1 MSVSVVVVAV
11 VVLDTFVLLCLLAF
25 YRDYMHAVMVS
36 MYIMLP
42 PFCIVRPKKNFFFGG
57 GNTETAAFCLHRF
70 SVSVDSTE
78 AAKPLENFIQ
88 VVSQQ
93 SVQSVN
99 PAL

>member
-1 MSVSVVVVAV
+1 MSVSVVVVV

-25 YRDYMHAVMVS
+25 YRDYMPAVMVS

-42 PFCIVRPKKNFFFGG
+42 PFCIVRQFCFLFF